1 MEIDLGFVGYITE
14 DKAIKITI
22 NEFRGVEYIHIREY
36 MRDGDTGHW
45 YPTKKGLALRPEHV
59 DMAAYLLDKA
69 GDILTEIYLE
79 KLGGERQ
86 LDLFDKEKIYDK

>member
-59 DMAAYLLDKA
+59 DMAAYLLDQA
-69 GDILTEIYLE
+69 GDILTKVYLN
-79 KLGGERQ
+79 KLGMEKQLELFEEENVNGE
-86 LDLFDKEKIYDK
+86 